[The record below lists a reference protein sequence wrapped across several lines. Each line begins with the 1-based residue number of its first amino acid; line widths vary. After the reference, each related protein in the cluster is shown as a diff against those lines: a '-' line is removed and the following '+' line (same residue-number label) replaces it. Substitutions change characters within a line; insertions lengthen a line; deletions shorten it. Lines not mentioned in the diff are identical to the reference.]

1 MKTYK
6 DFNKKFIGESDI
18 ASLTIRSETSCVALN
33 FGLDAAYMAYIVT
46 EEAEIGNHY
55 KLIFEGKS
63 WLKIFD
69 DTELTFFARANE
81 IKIYRAGELG
91 CIIQLIGNATI
102 EPTISIAELTEKI
115 HSLTNTK

>member
-18 ASLTIRSETSCVALN
+18 ASLTLRSETSCAALN
-33 FGLDAAYMAYIVT
+33 FGMDAAYMAYIVT
-46 EEAEIGNHY
+46 EEAEIGSHY

-69 DTELTFFARANE
+69 DTELTFLPVQTKSTF
-81 IKIYRAGELG
+81 
-91 CIIQLIGNATI
+91 I
-102 EPTISIAELTEKI
+102 EQVNLDVSY
-115 HSLTNTK
+115 SL

>member
-18 ASLTIRSETSCVALN
+18 ASLTLRSETSCAALN
-33 FGLDAAYMAYIVT
+33 FGMDAAYMAYIVT
-46 EEAEIGNHY
+46 EEAEIGSHY

-69 DTELTFFARANE
+69 DTELTFFARADKIN
-81 IKIYRAGELG
+81 IYRAGELG
-91 CIIQLIGNATI
+91 CIIQLIGNAKI
-102 EPTISIAELTEKI
+102 EPTISITELTEKI
-115 HSLTNTK
+115 HSLTNN